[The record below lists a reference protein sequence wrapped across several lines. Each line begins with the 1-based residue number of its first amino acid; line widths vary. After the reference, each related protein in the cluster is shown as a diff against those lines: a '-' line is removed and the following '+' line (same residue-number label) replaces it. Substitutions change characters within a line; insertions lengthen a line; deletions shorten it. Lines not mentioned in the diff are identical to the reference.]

1 MEGNQSLV
9 PSVFFSHS
17 WFFILFLFLFVSFL
31 KPSISL
37 NLGLSNLVLL
47 LAIES
52 QGPSVSISPVPGLQ
66 GPASY
71 FYMGSGDWTEAIGL
85 SVRQALY

>member
-52 QGPSVSISPVPGLQ
+52 QGPSV
-66 GPASY
+66 
-71 FYMGSGDWTEAIGL
+71 
-85 SVRQALY
+85 LYLLGTRITSECCLTWVCLVLF